1 MIVENQILI
10 ELLSEV
16 DNWSDLK
23 VKLEK
28 FNTAETETTTK
39 KTQAGKI
46 FEVFTKYYL
55 QTDPKKTE
63 LYKKVWLYDEISID
77 IKETLRLPSI
87 DHGIDILLQ
96 DFDNNFHAV
105 QCKFKNDESKSLS
118 WSGDKIANVFAL
130 GTNCH
135 KIIVFTN
142 ASDTTSVAKAFEEK
156 FEQIAFDELNSIE
169 PEIFNSIYDLA
180 RGNHPKELI
189 KHTPREHQKNAI
201 EKVVIHFA
209 NNNRG
214 QLILPCGA
222 GKTVT
227 SLWIKEEIKSKTTL
241 VLVPSLALLKQIK
254 NDWARH
260 KSFLYSYLCVCSE
273 KDIDNDQEDSVRLHT
288 YEIGGPVTT
297 VSENVKVF
305 LLKEGEKVIYST
317 YQSIEVI
324 INAVKTINDFSF
336 DLVVCDEAHRTA
348 GSKDKNTFTLV
359 HFDKNLP
366 AKKRLYMTATPKIV
380 SKKLKRKLGEDY
392 ELFCDMSNPE
402 IFGEEAYHMT
412 FGEAIDKKILVDYK
426 IIGIG
431 VTDKQI
437 KQQIEERRYLGN
449 YTADELANNYALDL
463 VMTNYQAFHSISFH
477 SKVLLAQNFSK
488 RHKDFFENVYSK
500 SVDGNQT
507 TALRSKILHEFKES
521 PKGLVSNARCLTEGV
536 DVPSIDL
543 IYFCDPKSSVVDI
556 VQASGRALRLDPS
569 GKKEWGYIV
578 VPIFHHED
586 QDVELEIKKKPIF
599 QHLIQVIRSLCDHDE
614 RLRAEIN
621 EIAYKRGKNENSRIK
636 LDFSGSTIENII
648 KLEGIEEKVRDV
660 LFDEIIEKTSSNWE
674 LRFQHLKEYI
684 EKNGHSTISKKDS
697 DNSDL
702 YYWVTSLRKT
712 YYEGRIEYAKKKRLN
727 EIKFDWKG
735 ELRREIYD
743 LAENWKQIYSKLEA
757 YFKQNGNSD
766 IPVRYI
772 DKTLGT

>member
-569 GKKEWGYIV
+569 GNKECG
-578 VPIFHHED
+578 
-586 QDVELEIKKKPIF
+586 
-599 QHLIQVIRSLCDHDE
+599 
-614 RLRAEIN
+614 
-621 EIAYKRGKNENSRIK
+621 
-636 LDFSGSTIENII
+636 
-648 KLEGIEEKVRDV
+648 
-660 LFDEIIEKTSSNWE
+660 
-674 LRFQHLKEYI
+674 
-684 EKNGHSTISKKDS
+684 
-697 DNSDL
+697 
-702 YYWVTSLRKT
+702 
-712 YYEGRIEYAKKKRLN
+712 
-727 EIKFDWKG
+727 
-735 ELRREIYD
+735 
-743 LAENWKQIYSKLEA
+743 
-757 YFKQNGNSD
+757 
-766 IPVRYI
+766 
-772 DKTLGT
+772 